1 MEENYD
7 AMKDSAKVIFLISNI
22 FIGIIKIIKNIV
34 EAINIQLKTNLIWTW
49 FADNYWL
56 HLEKAEMTNVF

>member
-1 MEENYD
+1 MAENYD

-34 EAINIQLKTNLIWTW
+34 EAINIQLKTNLIRT
-49 FADNYWL
+49 
-56 HLEKAEMTNVF
+56 